1 VPRIAGANGPSH
13 GLLAAS
19 LRQRSQQAEQPL
31 CFQQQEL
38 VTVGEDAVEEESVE
52 DSIDFFLFFRVSYA
66 NLHDLIVFLF
76 SFEHFYVN
84 EM

>member
-1 VPRIAGANGPSH
+1 
-13 GLLAAS
+13 
-19 LRQRSQQAEQPL
+19 
-31 CFQQQEL
+31 
-38 VTVGEDAVEEESVE
+38 VGEDAVEEESVE

-66 NLHDLIVFLF
+66 NLHDQIVFVF